1 MAKKSKVELELAKL
15 KKKAAAAKKKI
26 KAEVRSAP
34 PSRSVWDGTLRSL
47 TRRNELASYG
57 GSTYADVMKDA
68 ARKMPEGTLPFVNE
82 EKVKLSIR
90 KGPSAE
96 QKAEANRIKD
106 SDKKTGSFLKA
117 IVAKKAAKKA
127 KLTQAWYDKRE
138 AQAKAIA
145 EDKSRRA
152 RVVKAPGKTTG
163 KKASSGPYKGLTLSQ
178 RMGAEGAKVKRR
190 IARER
195 KSSTLS
201 SLIDKYAGP
210 RRLKGALGIGQPK
223 TSTPVLERDELV
235 KASRPTAKKAKAS
248 ATVKAQASA
257 PARAKRRSL
266 RDVLVKPSAKAA
278 PAKAAKL
285 KSGGLIGTMRRVAG
299 MTKPTAKAAAKPQAK
314 AQSKGAPN
322 LPKNWRSLPTSHP
335 DRVAFRSWY
344 KKNRPSA
351 PKTAVAKAVATK
363 KAAPKTAAPAR
374 TADLT
379 GLQKRIEMKRK
390 SGQDIPASWLK
401 AEKVAKA
408 KARVAK
414 VTQASKRIPSSI
426 DRLENEK
433 EAARGRREMAARKAN
448 VAADA
453 DRRANKG
460 YAKEVAQGKAATR
473 KAEAT
478 GVALE
483 AQRGKREAFERTQR
497 LKGDVKRRA
506 AAKSEKQR
514 EDRLVAEQ
522 SAHDASKRKQAN
534 LKTFPE
540 HR

>member
-1 MAKKSKVELELAKL
+1 
-15 KKKAAAAKKKI
+15 
-26 KAEVRSAP
+26 
-34 PSRSVWDGTLRSL
+34 
-47 TRRNELASYG
+47 
-57 GSTYADVMKDA
+57 
-68 ARKMPEGTLPFVNE
+68 MPEGTLPFVNE

-127 KLTQAWYDKRE
+127 KRVSDKRE
-138 AQAKAIA
+138 AQAKATA

-152 RVVKAPGKTTG
+152 RVVKAPGKATG

-257 PARAKRRSL
+257 PAKAKRRSL
-266 RDVLVKPSAKAA
+266 RDVLVKPSAKAT

-285 KSGGLIGTMRRVAG
+285 KGGGLIGTMRRVAG

-344 KKNRPSA
+344 TKNRRSA

-379 GLQKRIEMKRK
+379 ALEARIKMKRE

-408 KARVAK
+408 KARAAK
-414 VTQASKRIPSSI
+414 VAQASKRIPSSI
-426 DRLENEK
+426 DRLENQK
-433 EAARGRREMAARKAN
+433 EATSGRADMAGWKSGVASAKAN
-448 VAADA
+448 RLKAGQRKVAEAHAQAAAQNKKASAIKESKSRISEAKTKKADA
-453 DRRANKG
+453 QGRL
-460 YAKEVAQGKAATR
+460 AKMKA
-473 KAEAT
+473 
-478 GVALE
+478 
-483 AQRGKREAFERTQR
+483 
-497 LKGDVKRRA
+497 
-506 AAKSEKQR
+506 
-514 EDRLVAEQ
+514 DRLAEKKNKMQ
-522 SAHDASKRKQAN
+522 SSMSALPGFRGQ
-534 LKTFPE
+534 
-540 HR
+540 